1 MRYFVFI
8 CFNLLFFTSIS
19 QNEIHINQYGQNVF
33 AVSPAISS
41 LSDHAEA
48 HLYYKKLWGGFS
60 ESPELSQV
68 MINGPIKNKRIGLG
82 LNFVYQQIGLFSG
95 FNAEGSF
102 SYKLKLNDKNALS
115 FGLQMG
121 LKRLQI
127 NFNKINAQDEDE
139 FLDFPQQQTST
150 LPNAD
155 FSIAYKNKTVT
166 LFAGAN
172 QLLPFKFKYKDPSY
186 QPTLASQLV
195 PNYFVGGKWDK
206 AISSKFDNSVFV
218 ILRSHQGLPVQA
230 EISDMI
236 TWQHKFSIGVG
247 YRQTYNSFV
256 LARIQLSPSL
266 TVGYSYEYT
275 VNKLNTYTR
284 GGHEINLCYQFNKPK
299 EPEAKKQINSNEVYE
314 ELEKINKKL
323 EENKKV
329 NDSIQ
334 KDVKQLKKELAHIQK
349 INGIDSTKQVEE
361 GRSNGSNVNNTTN
374 TNNTNNLHRS
384 DKNETAGEIP
394 QDVDSL
400 YKIQIKKNTE
410 DIDSLTNEVNKLW
423 EELNKLKIKFANQ
436 EEINAY
442 IDSLRRSN
450 TLLKDEKGKTLKGQQ
465 NKAGRDIK
473 KSSKDKKNGKQQ
485 LMLNRKG
492 AASSRKPSTQKVE
505 NDQVIAE
512 DINHVRIAAVAK
524 DKKNAK
530 PVHAEITLTEV
541 GTEKRVLFKAGADK
555 WQGVIEKDK
564 KYRLQ
569 GKALGYQDAEVEI
582 DSNNRDVVLLM
593 EALKVGDNFVMNSI
607 YFHPNTYALKRE
619 SEADLQKLL
628 EFLIE
633 NPGTHI
639 EIQGHTN
646 GDKRIAR
653 KKGSKSLGQEWSF
666 SGSSK
671 KLSAHRAEVIRDVL
685 IQNGIAPG
693 RLTIKGYGGSKP
705 IIEHPETMSQGQ
717 KNIRVEIEII
727 KK

>member
-1 MRYFVFI
+1 MKSEYKSMRYLGVLL
-8 CFNLLFFTSIS
+8 FNLLFFISYS

-33 AVSPAISS
+33 AVSPAVSS

-60 ESPELSQV
+60 ESPELSQILV
-68 MINGPIKNKRIGLG
+68 NGPVKNKRIGLG
-82 LNFVYQQIGLFSG
+82 LNFEYQQIGLFSG
-95 FNAEGSF
+95 VNAEGSF
-102 SYKLKLNDKNALS
+102 SYKVKLNDKNALS

-139 FLDFPQQQTST
+139 FLDFPLQQNST
-150 LPNAD
+150 IPTAD
-155 FSIAYKNKTVT
+155 FSVAYKNKMVT

-172 QLLPFKFKYKDPSY
+172 QLLPFKYRYSDPSY
-186 QPTLASQLV
+186 QPMLSSQLV
-195 PNYFVGGKWDK
+195 PNYFAGGKWDK
-206 AISSKFDNSVFV
+206 AVSSKFDNSVFV
-218 ILRSHQGLPVQA
+218 ILRSHQGLPLQA

-236 TWQHKFSIGVG
+236 TWQHKFSIGLG

-256 LARIQLSPSL
+256 MARVQLSPSL

-275 VNKLNTYTR
+275 VNKLNTYTH
-284 GGHEINLCYQFNKPK
+284 GGHEINLCYKFNKPK
-299 EPEAKKQINSNEVYE
+299 EAEPKKQINANEFYE
-314 ELEKINKKL
+314 ELEKINKQL

-334 KDVKQLKKELAHIQK
+334 KDVKQLKKEMAHIQK
-349 INGIDSTKQVEE
+349 INGIDSAKQVT
-361 GRSNGSNVNNTTN
+361 GNNDNSFRKN
-374 TNNTNNLHRS
+374 TKFRNP

-400 YKIQIKKNTE
+400 YKIQIRKNTS
-410 DIDSLTNEVNKLW
+410 DIDSLNNEVNELW

-436 EEINAY
+436 EAINAY
-442 IDSLRRSN
+442 IDSLKRSN
-450 TLLKDEKGKTLKGQQ
+450 ELPKNNKGKTIKGQPGKTESGTLKKAIKGK
-465 NKAGRDIK
+465 NKG
-473 KSSKDKKNGKQQ
+473 NQQ

-492 AASSRKPSTQKVE
+492 VASSRKPGSQKME
-505 NDQVIAE
+505 NDITATE
-512 DINHVRIAAVAK
+512 DDLHVRVQATAK
-524 DKKNAK
+524 DKKTSK
-530 PVHAEITLTEV
+530 PVHAEITLIET
-541 GTEKRVLFKAGADK
+541 GTERQLTNATGTDK
-555 WQGVIEKDK
+555 WQGLIEKNK
-564 KYRLQ
+564 KYKLV
-569 GKALGYQDAEVEI
+569 GKALGYQDTELEI
-582 DSNNRDVVLLM
+582 DSSNKDIVLLM
-593 EALKVGDNFVMNSI
+593 EALNVGDNFVMNSI

-628 EFLIE
+628 EFLVE
-633 NPGTHI
+633 NPGTNI

-653 KKGSKSLGQEWSF
+653 KKGSRSLGAEWSF

-671 KLSAHRAEVIRDVL
+671 KLSAHRAEVIRNIL
-685 IQNGIAPG
+685 IQNGIAAG
-693 RLTIKGYGGSKP
+693 RLTVKGYGGSKP
-705 IIEHPETMSQGQ
+705 IIEHPKTMSQGQ

>member
-1 MRYFVFI
+1 MRYLGI
-8 CFNLLFFTSIS
+8 LLFNLLFFISFS

-60 ESPELSQV
+60 ESPELSQI

-82 LNFVYQQIGLFSG
+82 LNFEYQQIGLFSG

-127 NFNKINAQDEDE
+127 NFNKINALDEDE
-139 FLDFPQQQTST
+139 FFDFPTQQTST
-150 LPNAD
+150 IPTAD
-155 FSIAYKNKTVT
+155 FSVAYKNKTIT

-172 QLLPFKFKYKDPSY
+172 QLLPFKFKYSDPSY
-186 QPTLASQLV
+186 QPMLSSQLV
-195 PNYFVGGKWDK
+195 PNYFIGGKWDK

-230 EISDMI
+230 EISDMV

-256 LARIQLSPSL
+256 TARVQLSPSL

-284 GGHEINLCYQFNKPK
+284 GGHEINLCYQFNRPK
-299 EPEAKKQINSNEVYE
+299 EPEPKKQINANEVYE
-314 ELEKINKKL
+314 ELEKVNKKL
-323 EENKKV
+323 EENRKV

-334 KDVKQLKKELAHIQK
+334 KDMKQLKKELAHIQE
-349 INGIDSTKQVEE
+349 INGIDSANQVKAD
-361 GRSNGSNVNNTTN
+361 GNNPNTINNKTN
-374 TNNTNNLHRS
+374 SYHS
-384 DKNETAGEIP
+384 GKHETAGEIP

-400 YKIQIKKNTE
+400 YKIQIKKNTS
-410 DIDSLTNEVNKLW
+410 DIDSLTNEVNELW
-423 EELNKLKIKFANQ
+423 DELNKLKIKFANQ

-442 IDSLRRSN
+442 IDSLKRSN
-450 TLLKDEKGKTLKGQQ
+450 ELLKDSKGKPEKGQKGKAENGALKKASKGK
-465 NKAGRDIK
+465 NK
-473 KSSKDKKNGKQQ
+473 GKQE
-485 LMLNRKG
+485 LKLNRKG
-492 AASSRKPSTQKVE
+492 VANSRKPSQQKVE
-505 NDQVIAE
+505 GNNSLIEDDQHIRVEAM
-512 DINHVRIAAVAK
+512 AK
-524 DKKNAK
+524 DKKTSK
-530 PVHAEITLTEV
+530 PVHAEITLTEI
-541 GTEKRVLFKAGADK
+541 GTEKQLPGSGSSNK
-555 WQGVIEKDK
+555 WQGVIEKNK
-564 KYRLQ
+564 KYKLEA
-569 GKALGYQDAEVEI
+569 KAMGYQDATMEV
-582 DSNNRDVVLLM
+582 DSTNKDIVVLM

-628 EFLIE
+628 EFLVE

-653 KKGSKSLGQEWSF
+653 KKGSKSLGSEWSF

-671 KLSAHRAEVIRDVL
+671 KLSAHRAEVIRDIL
-685 IQNGIAPG
+685 IQNGIAAG
-693 RLTIKGYGGSKP
+693 RLTVKGYGGSKP

>member
-139 FLDFPQQQTST
+139 FFDFPLQQTST
-150 LPNAD
+150 VPTAD
-155 FSIAYKNKTVT
+155 FSVAYKSQAVT

-172 QLLPFKFKYKDPSY
+172 QLLPFKFKYSDPSY
-186 QPTLASQLV
+186 QPMLSSQLV
-195 PNYFVGGKWDK
+195 PNYFIGGKWDK

-218 ILRSHQGLPVQA
+218 ILRSHQGLPLQT
-230 EISDMI
+230 EISDMV
-236 TWQHKFSIGVG
+236 TWQHKFSIGLG

-256 LARIQLSPSL
+256 TARVQLSPSL

-284 GGHEINLCYQFNKPK
+284 GGHEINLCYKFNKPK
-299 EPEAKKQINSNEVYE
+299 EPEPKKQINSNEVYE
-314 ELEKINKKL
+314 ELEKINKQL
-323 EENKKV
+323 EANKKV

-334 KDVKQLKKELAHIQK
+334 KDMKQLKKELAHIQK
-349 INGIDSTKQVEE
+349 INGVDSAKQAM
-361 GRSNGSNVNNTTN
+361 VNRNIKGGNTNTTINDN
-374 TNNTNNLHRS
+374 TVYHS
-384 DKNETAGEIP
+384 DADETAGEIP

-400 YKIQIKKNTE
+400 YKIQIRKNTN
-410 DIDSLTNEVNKLW
+410 DIDSLTNEVNELW

-442 IDSLRRSN
+442 IDSLKRSN
-450 TLLKDEKGKTLKGQQ
+450 ELLKDGKGKPVKGQKGKTERGALKKATKGK
-465 NKAGRDIK
+465 NK
-473 KSSKDKKNGKQQ
+473 GKQQ
-485 LMLNRKG
+485 LMLNKKG
-492 AASSRKPSTQKVE
+492 TANSRKPSQQKTENNNTLVE
-505 NDQVIAE
+505 DDQHIRVEAI
-512 DINHVRIAAVAK
+512 AK
-524 DKKNAK
+524 DKKTSK
-530 PVHAEITLTEV
+530 PVHAEITVTEV
-541 GTEKRVLFKAGADK
+541 GAEKPLPSNGGNK
-555 WQGVIEKDK
+555 WQGLIEKNK
-564 KYRLQ
+564 KYKLEA
-569 GKALGYQDAEVEI
+569 KALGYQDAVMEV
-582 DSNNRDVVLLM
+582 DSGKKDIVVLM

-628 EFLIE
+628 EFLVE

-653 KKGSKSLGQEWSF
+653 KKGSRSLGSEWSF

-671 KLSAHRAEVIRDVL
+671 KLSAHRAEVIRDIL
-685 IQNGIAPG
+685 IQNGIAAG

>member
-139 FLDFPQQQTST
+139 FFDFPLQQTST
-150 LPNAD
+150 VPTAD
-155 FSIAYKNKTVT
+155 FSVAYKSQAVT

-172 QLLPFKFKYKDPSY
+172 QLLPFKFKYSDPSY
-186 QPTLASQLV
+186 QPMLSSQLV
-195 PNYFVGGKWDK
+195 PNYFIGGKWDK

-218 ILRSHQGLPVQA
+218 ILRSHQGLPLQT
-230 EISDMI
+230 EISDMV
-236 TWQHKFSIGVG
+236 TWQHKFSIGLG

-256 LARIQLSPSL
+256 TARVQLSPSL

-284 GGHEINLCYQFNKPK
+284 GGHEINLCYKFNKPK
-299 EPEAKKQINSNEVYE
+299 EPEPKKQINSNEVYE
-314 ELEKINKKL
+314 ELEKINKQL
-323 EENKKV
+323 EANKKL

-334 KDVKQLKKELAHIQK
+334 KDMKQLKKELAHIQK
-349 INGIDSTKQVEE
+349 INGVDSAKQAM
-361 GRSNGSNVNNTTN
+361 VNRNIKGGNTNTTINDN
-374 TNNTNNLHRS
+374 TVYHS
-384 DKNETAGEIP
+384 DADETAGEIP

-400 YKIQIKKNTE
+400 YKIQIRKNTN
-410 DIDSLTNEVNKLW
+410 DIDSLTNEVNELW

-442 IDSLRRSN
+442 IDSLKRSN
-450 TLLKDEKGKTLKGQQ
+450 ELLKDGKGKPVKGQKGKTERGALKKATKGK
-465 NKAGRDIK
+465 NK
-473 KSSKDKKNGKQQ
+473 GKQQ
-485 LMLNRKG
+485 LMLNKKG
-492 AASSRKPSTQKVE
+492 TANSRKPSQQKTENNNTLVE
-505 NDQVIAE
+505 DDQHIRVEAI
-512 DINHVRIAAVAK
+512 AK
-524 DKKNAK
+524 DKKTSK
-530 PVHAEITLTEV
+530 PVHAEITVTEV
-541 GTEKRVLFKAGADK
+541 GAEKPLPSNGGNK
-555 WQGVIEKDK
+555 WQGLIEKNK
-564 KYRLQ
+564 KYKLEA
-569 GKALGYQDAEVEI
+569 KALGYQDAVMEV
-582 DSNNRDVVLLM
+582 DSGKKDIVVLM

-628 EFLIE
+628 EFLVE

-653 KKGSKSLGQEWSF
+653 KKGSRSLGSEWSF

-671 KLSAHRAEVIRDVL
+671 KLSAHRAEVIRDIL
-685 IQNGIAPG
+685 IQNGIAAG

>member
-139 FLDFPQQQTST
+139 FFDFPLQQTST
-150 LPNAD
+150 VPTAD
-155 FSIAYKNKTVT
+155 FSVAYKSQAVT

-172 QLLPFKFKYKDPSY
+172 QLLPFKFKYSDPSY
-186 QPTLASQLV
+186 QPMLSSQLV
-195 PNYFVGGKWDK
+195 PNYFIGGKWDK

-218 ILRSHQGLPVQA
+218 ILRSHQGLPLQT
-230 EISDMI
+230 EISDMV
-236 TWQHKFSIGVG
+236 TWQHKFSIGLG

-256 LARIQLSPSL
+256 TARVQLSPSL

-284 GGHEINLCYQFNKPK
+284 GGHEINLCYKFNKPK
-299 EPEAKKQINSNEVYE
+299 EPEPKKQINSNEVYE
-314 ELEKINKKL
+314 ELEKINKQL
-323 EENKKV
+323 EANKKV

-334 KDVKQLKKELAHIQK
+334 KDMKQLKKELAHIQK
-349 INGIDSTKQVEE
+349 INGVDSAKQAM
-361 GRSNGSNVNNTTN
+361 VNRNIKGGNTNTTINDN
-374 TNNTNNLHRS
+374 TVYHS
-384 DKNETAGEIP
+384 DADETAGEIP

-400 YKIQIKKNTE
+400 YKIQIRKNTN
-410 DIDSLTNEVNKLW
+410 DIDSLTNEVNELW

-442 IDSLRRSN
+442 IDSLKKSN
-450 TLLKDEKGKTLKGQQ
+450 EQLKDNKGK
-465 NKAGRDIK
+465 AIK
-473 KSSKDKKNGKQQ
+473 KQQGKTESGALKKATKGKNKGKQQ

-492 AASSRKPSTQKVE
+492 TASSRKPSSQKIETE
-505 NDQVIAE
+505 NTSTE
-512 DINHVRIAAVAK
+512 DDTHIRIQAIAK
-524 DKKNAK
+524 DKNTSK
-530 PVHAEITLTEV
+530 PVHAEITITEM
-541 GTEKRVLFKAGADK
+541 GTEKQVTNRAGTDK
-555 WQGVIEKDK
+555 WQGLIEKDK
-564 KYRLQ
+564 KYKVQ
-569 GKALGYQDAEVEI
+569 GRALGYQDAEMEI
-582 DSNNRDVVLLM
+582 DSSSKDIVLLM

-633 NPGTHI
+633 NPGTYI

-653 KKGSKSLGQEWSF
+653 KRGSRSLGAEWSF

-671 KLSAHRAEVIRDVL
+671 KLSAHRAEVIRDIL
-685 IQNGIAPG
+685 IQNGIAAG
-693 RLTIKGYGGSKP
+693 RLTVKGYGGTRP
-705 IIEHPETMSQGQ
+705 IIAHPETMSQGQ